1 MLQEDNMFCNNCG
14 NGIDNT
20 SIFCSQCGQKTGA
33 NSSTPKKIKNTR
45 LSFSSSLLVG
55 GNILTPDRII
65 LDDNGVTYERRN
77 KYLIGIDRSFLSYN
91 NISYVKIDRKL
102 ISSNII
108 ISSKGSSSII
118 AKDFFISDAK
128 KIEEIIKFKIY

>member
-14 NGIDNT
+14 NGINNT
-20 SIFCSQCGQKTGA
+20 SNFCSQCGQKTA
-33 NSSTPKKIKNTR
+33 VSSIPKKSKNTNHV
-45 LSFSSSLLVG
+45 FSSSLLVG

-77 KYLIGIDRSFLSYN
+77 KYLIGIDRSFLSYS

-108 ISSKGSSSII
+108 ISSRGSSSII

-128 KIEEIIKFKIY
+128 KIEEIIKNKIY